1 MANILTNAG
10 RAAFLTA
17 SQGWLAG
24 SVPGTWV
31 PYIIG
36 SCGVTP
42 GDLVFLSDVPFS
54 AGAVW
59 RARGTYLVSK
69 TVASGIAD
77 AADTTIA
84 AVGSAGSATA
94 VAIILVNETNAS
106 NTSLVGA
113 YIDVATGL
121 PFLPNG
127 SDVNIVWDNG
137 ANKIF
142 KL

>member
-1 MANILTNAG
+1 MANTLTNSG

-17 SQGWLAG
+17 SMGWLAG

-31 PYIIG
+31 PYIVG
-36 SCGVTP
+36 SFAPVP
-42 GDLVFLSDVPFS
+42 ADLVFLSDIPFA
-54 AGAVW
+54 AGAAW

-77 AADTTIA
+77 AADTIVA
-84 AVGSAGSATA
+84 GVGSAGSATA
-94 VAIILVNETNAS
+94 VYIVLVNETNAS
-106 NTSLVGA
+106 NTSLIGA
-113 YIDVATGL
+113 VIDTASGL

-127 SDVNIVWDNG
+127 GDISIAWDDG
-137 ANKIF
+137 ASRIF

>member
-1 MANILTNAG
+1 MANFLFPSG
-10 RAAFLTA
+10 REGFLVA
-17 SQGWLAG
+17 SQGWVAG

-36 SCGVTP
+36 SWNVDQTK
-42 GDLVFLSDVPFS
+42 VFLSDIP
-54 AGAVW
+54 AAVW

-69 TVASGIAD
+69 TTASGIAD

-94 VAIILVNETNAS
+94 VAIILVNETGAS
-106 NTSLVGA
+106 QTSLLGA
-113 YIDVATGL
+113 YIDTASAL

-127 SDVNIVWDNG
+127 GDIPVVWDNG
-137 ANKIF
+137 ASRIF
-142 KL
+142 AL

>member
-1 MANILTNAG
+1 MANLLPNSA
-10 RAAFLTA
+10 RAAWLTA
-17 SQGWLAG
+17 SMGWLAG

-31 PYIIG
+31 PYIVG
-36 SCGVTP
+36 SMGNTP
-42 GDLVFLSDVPFS
+42 ADIVFLSDIP
-54 AGAVW
+54 AAVW

-77 AADTTIA
+77 AADTVVA

-94 VAIILVNETNAS
+94 VYIVLVNETGAS
-106 NTSLVGA
+106 QTSLVGPI
-113 YIDVATGL
+113 IDTASGL

-127 SDVNIVWDNG
+127 GDVNIVWDDG
-137 ANKIF
+137 PNKIF

>member
-1 MANILTNAG
+1 MANFLFPSG
-10 RAAFLTA
+10 RAAFLSA

-36 SCGVTP
+36 SWNVDQTA
-42 GDLVFLSDVPFS
+42 VMLSDI
-54 AGAVW
+54 AAAVW

-94 VAIILVNETNAS
+94 VALILVNETNAS
-106 NTSLVGA
+106 NTSLLGA
-113 YIDVATGL
+113 YIDTATGI

-127 SDVNIVWDNG
+127 ADVPVVWDNG

-142 KL
+142 AL

>member
-1 MANILTNAG
+1 MANALTNPG

-17 SQGWLAG
+17 SMGWLAG

-36 SCGVTP
+36 SWVRT
-42 GDLVFLSDVPFS
+42 DDAVFLSDIPFA

-77 AADTTIA
+77 AADTLVA
-84 AVGSAGSATA
+84 GVGSAGSATA
-94 VAIILVNETNAS
+94 VYVVLVNETNAS
-106 NTSLVGA
+106 NTSLLGA
-113 YIDVATGL
+113 IIDTASGL

-127 SDVNIVWDNG
+127 GDVNIVWDDG

>member
-10 RAAFLTA
+10 REGFLVA
-17 SQGWLAG
+17 SQGWKAG

-31 PYIIG
+31 PYIVG
-36 SCGVTP
+36 SWAGP
-42 GDLVFLSDVPFS
+42 AADGIFLSSIPV
-54 AGAVW
+54 AVW
-59 RARGTYLVSK
+59 RARGTYLTTK
-69 TVASGIAD
+69 TTASGIAD
-77 AADTTIA
+77 ADDTTLVG
-84 AVGSAGSATA
+84 VGSAGSATA
-94 VAIILVNETNAS
+94 VAIVLINETAAS
-106 NTSLVGA
+106 DTSLMGA

-127 SDVNIVWDNG
+127 GDVSVAWDNG

>member
-1 MANILTNAG
+1 MANALFPVG
-10 RAAFLTA
+10 RAGFLSA

-36 SCGVTP
+36 SWAV
-42 GDLVFLSDVPFS
+42 DLTSTFLSDIP
-54 AGAVW
+54 AAVW
-59 RARGTYLVSK
+59 RARGTYLVTK

-77 AADTTIA
+77 AADTVIA

-94 VAIILVNETNAS
+94 VAIILVNETAAS
-106 NTSLVGA
+106 NTSLLGA
-113 YIDVATGL
+113 YIDTATGI

-127 SDVNIVWDNG
+127 ADVPVAWDNG
-137 ANKIF
+137 SNRIF
-142 KL
+142 AL